1 MVELHL
7 ADLVPSVASVIL
19 LITSYKKCDV
29 KKASSSDCQQ
39 TTAKGQQSNHNWP
52 LFGVRPSYPSH

>member
-19 LITSYKKCDV
+19 LITSYKKCNV

-39 TTAKGQQSNHNWP
+39 TTATGQQSNHNCP
-52 LFGVRPSYPSH
+52 LLSITATNIDI